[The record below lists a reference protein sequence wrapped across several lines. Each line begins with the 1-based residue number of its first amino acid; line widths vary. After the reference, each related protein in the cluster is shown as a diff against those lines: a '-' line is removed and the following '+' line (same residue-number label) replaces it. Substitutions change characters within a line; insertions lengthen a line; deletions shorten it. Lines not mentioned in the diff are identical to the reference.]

1 MRVDSELR
9 EFMLKFYENLIYGM
23 LKSSFTTDDRVSDSY
38 LKLSDEE
45 KRELE
50 KELER
55 KSKFIASDI
64 VEELITHDLL
74 IESEPTTT
82 QALEIEKIIRKVIS
96 DYAED

>member
-55 KSKFIASDI
+55 RSKSIASDI

>member
-1 MRVDSELR
+1 
-9 EFMLKFYENLIYGM
+9 MLKFYENLIYGM